1 MAVRNV
7 GGHGVSSMAGHH
19 NQQAM
24 AANIQFPGG
33 GGMTDS
39 QRHASDG
46 MTAYSG
52 SAKGADVGAYGRP
65 AGSKKSSAFPPA
77 K

>member
-1 MAVRNV
+1 MSVRNV

-24 AANIQFPGG
+24 NANIQFPRG

-39 QRHASDG
+39 MAGRPSESVGPYKAP
-46 MTAYSG
+46 T
-52 SAKGADVGAYGRP
+52 SAK
-65 AGSKKSSAFPPA
+65 KKFPPA
-77 K
+77 R

>member
-1 MAVRNV
+1 MSVRNV

-24 AANIQFPGG
+24 AAQPTFQGG

-39 QRHASDG
+39 QRHASDSV
-46 MTAYSG
+46 TAYKG
-52 SAKGADVGAYGRP
+52 GAKGSDVGAYGRP
-65 AGSKKSSAFPPA
+65 SGSKKSFPPA